1 MNFKEN
7 KFKIFMIL
15 LCFIIFL
22 LQINYSVSLF
32 INGIDMKNAIE
43 LDKLNIVYESHPNLL
58 GTRIIKALMQTHSLN
73 VDVLSGFMVFFLI
86 IGTLNFVDLF
96 YFGLCLILFYQFKIR
111 KNTAHGIIFY
121 CSLIRLALFIVLIV
135 AGGLSVLSVFLVG
148 NVSVKEMVELGSF
161 IIPIFSI
168 FFIIMSVVC
177 FAIFIKL
184 EFRKS

>member
-58 GTRIIKALMQTHSLN
+58 GTRIIKALMQTHNLN

-96 YFGLCLILFYQFKIR
+96 YF
-111 KNTAHGIIFY
+111 
-121 CSLIRLALFIVLIV
+121 
-135 AGGLSVLSVFLVG
+135 
-148 NVSVKEMVELGSF
+148 
-161 IIPIFSI
+161 
-168 FFIIMSVVC
+168 
-177 FAIFIKL
+177 
-184 EFRKS
+184 